1 MKLLSLLSLLLFCTH
16 HDHPFVKVFFCPEK
30 QSHDHVT
37 GEKAITSLKTKTIFF
52 SRNSMAP
59 DLQLNV
65 QCHLALNI
73 KINFAVINNIIIISL
88 CLALI

>member
-1 MKLLSLLSLLLFCTH
+1 MKHLSLLLLLLLFCSH
-16 HDHPFVKVFFCPEK
+16 RDHPFVKVFFCPEK

-37 GEKAITSLKTKTIFF
+37 REKAVTKAENKN
-52 SRNSMAP
+52 SSHDSMAP

-73 KINFAVINNIIIISL
+73 RINFAVISY
-88 CLALI
+88 CYYY